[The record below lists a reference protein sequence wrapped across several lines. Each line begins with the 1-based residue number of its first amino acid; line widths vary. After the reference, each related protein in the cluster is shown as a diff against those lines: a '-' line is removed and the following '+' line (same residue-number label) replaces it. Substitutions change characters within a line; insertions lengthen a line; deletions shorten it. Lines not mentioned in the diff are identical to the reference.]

1 MYKHKSLTWSILI
14 CFSDQGS
21 CFCKRHFTLRRQI
34 GSHKSKGNIYR
45 IVKEKPWQS
54 EFLFGIRTFLDI
66 LEDSNLIIVK
76 KKITEQNIWMDLILV
91 ALYWIDKEPLMRRS
105 IRSFI
110 IPHGDFPGTR
120 TFADWSV
127 QIPRGG
133 GGGKKCVRTLHL
145 SSGFDGTFFFCKK
158 QNQRPWHSTHWLSFK
173 A

>member
-1 MYKHKSLTWSILI
+1 MKVYKQKSLTWSILI
-14 CFSDQGS
+14 CFSAQGS

-34 GSHKSKGNIYR
+34 GSYKSKGNIYR

-54 EFLFGIRTFLDI
+54 ESLFGIRTFLDI

-110 IPHGDFPGTR
+110 ISHGDFPGTR

-133 GGGKKCVRTLHL
+133 GGQKMCSNASPKFRIWWYIFFLVKSKISVRDIQLI
-145 SSGFDGTFFFCKK
+145 D
-158 QNQRPWHSTHWLSFK
+158 
-173 A
+173 